1 VGINSNSL
9 AFAGHDGTASSLRLE
24 ATGTN
29 LSYVIAAP
37 LVLDDQLNVS
47 GDGTANF
54 AVSSA
59 VSGTGALSKT
69 GQAGLTLSASSTFSG
84 GAALSG
90 GTIVVA
96 ANSALGTGDVVVA
109 GGSLRAAPGAEVTLP
124 NGFMLSGN
132 LATGGLLNIDG
143 SVQLAGSNRTVT
155 VDAGLVALRGVVS
168 DDAARSLT
176 KTGAGTLLL
185 GGANTHRGTTTVSDG
200 VLRITDGSALGL
212 PGTATNGFTFLA
224 GGNALATLE
233 LAEGIASSEVMKI
246 AMHNTAGHDQI
257 RNISGANQLQGAM
270 LLEGGGGR
278 WDMAS
283 AGGTLVISGTLSNTV
298 TGTDVWRFLNLHG
311 PGAGVISGPTG
322 DTRSGTNGSLLNIR
336 VNSGTWTMTGP
347 GKTHLGTNVVA
358 GGTLVLDSPLASPVL
373 VDNGGTVA
381 GSGST
386 TTNFTIN
393 AGATVLRR
401 LAEWSAPGAALG
413 AARFVGPGNSGWT
426 IRIDGAG
433 LTGFSETD
441 RTVPVLSGA
450 LSNISLNTIMVAAE
464 NFPGTGTWSVAT
476 NSTSLSLLYTAPLQ
490 DAFEAWTAGID
501 WSGRPS
507 GPLDDPDADGLPNL
521 AEYAFG
527 GDPLQ
532 SSTAAKPVVSLSDN
546 RLTVTFRRIAD
557 PALTYE
563 VLATDDAALSGT
575 VIWSSSG
582 AENADGPVTVTD
594 PVTTEGRSKR
604 FVRVRISR

>member
-1 VGINSNSL
+1 
-9 AFAGHDGTASSLRLE
+9 
-24 ATGTN
+24 
-29 LSYVIAAP
+29 
-37 LVLDDQLNVS
+37 
-47 GDGTANF
+47 
-54 AVSSA
+54 
-59 VSGTGALSKT
+59 
-69 GQAGLTLSASSTFSG
+69 
-84 GAALSG
+84 
-90 GTIVVA
+90 
-96 ANSALGTGDVVVA
+96 
-109 GGSLRAAPGAEVTLP
+109 
-124 NGFMLSGN
+124 MLSGN

-168 DDAARSLT
+168 DDAARNLT

-413 AARFVGPGNSGWT
+413 AARFVGPDRRRRPDGLQRN
-426 IRIDGAG
+426 RPDGAG
-433 LTGFSETD
+433 LERRAVEHFPQHHHGG
-441 RTVPVLSGA
+441 RGK
-450 LSNISLNTIMVAAE
+450 
-464 NFPGTGTWSVAT
+464 FPGHRHLV
-476 NSTSLSLLYTAPLQ
+476 
-490 DAFEAWTAGID
+490 
-501 WSGRPS
+501 
-507 GPLDDPDADGLPNL
+507 
-521 AEYAFG
+521 G
-527 GDPLQ
+527 GDQLDLAFLALHR
-532 SSTAAKPVVSLSDN
+532 SAAGCVRSLDRWH
-546 RLTVTFRRIAD
+546 RLERTSFG
-557 PALTYE
+557 PA
-563 VLATDDAALSGT
+563 
-575 VIWSSSG
+575 
-582 AENADGPVTVTD
+582 
-594 PVTTEGRSKR
+594 
-604 FVRVRISR
+604 